1 MRIDKSK
8 FSPEELAQY
17 TALVAKATV
26 PEDEAGTTGDPAP
39 EATPPDYAAQKGAAA
54 QKNENPPAVAPGKDE
69 TAPGGNPAPE
79 DTKKSDDIPPTLAAA
94 LARMEQME
102 KSIEM
107 KSLEE
112 LAKKY
117 EPMGEKPAELAAILY
132 GLKKSNPASYD
143 AYFKLLDKNLELF
156 EKSGLFAEIG
166 KSGNRGGGGSVIEKV
181 HAAAA
186 ELQKADPAMSHT
198 AALAKAWEAHPE
210 LVQEY
215 DAEYGV
221 Q

>member
-39 EATPPDYAAQKGAAA
+39 EATPPDDAAQKGA
-54 QKNENPPAVAPGKDE
+54 QKNETLPAAAPPKDAP
-69 TAPGGNPAPE
+69 AAGGDSAPE
-79 DTKKSDDIPPTLAAA
+79 DTQKSEIPPALAAA

-107 KSLEE
+107 KGLEE

-117 EPMGEKPAELAAILY
+117 EPMGEKPAELAATLY
-132 GLKKSNPASYD
+132 GLKKSNTASYD
-143 AYFKLLDKNLELF
+143 AYLKLLDKNLELF
-156 EKSGLFAEIG
+156 EKSGLFGEIG
-166 KSGNRGGGGSVIEKV
+166 KSGNRGGGSAVEKV
-181 HAAAA
+181 NAVAA
-186 ELQKADPAMSHT
+186 EFQKADPTMSHA

>member
-17 TALVAKATV
+17 TALVAKAAV
-26 PEDEAGTTGDPAP
+26 PDNDPPPAGDPAP
-39 EATPPDYAAQKGAAA
+39 ESAPPGGETQKREPAQKG
-54 QKNENPPAVAPGKDE
+54 ENPPGAAPE
-69 TAPGGNPAPE
+69 NPAPSSNPAPE
-79 DTKKSDDIPPTLAAA
+79 DAKKSEIPPALAAA
-94 LARMEQME
+94 LERMEQME

-107 KSLEE
+107 KGLEE

-117 EPMGEKPAELAAILY
+117 EPMGEKPAELAATLY
-132 GLKKSNPASYD
+132 GLKKSNTASYD
-143 AYFKLLDKNLELF
+143 AYIKLLDKNLELL
-156 EKSGLFAEIG
+156 EKSGLFGEIG
-166 KSGNRGGGGSVIEKV
+166 KSGNRGGGGSVIEKI

-186 ELQKADPAMSHT
+186 ELQKADPAMSRT
-198 AALAKAWEAHPE
+198 MAVAKAWEAHPE

-215 DAEYGV
+215 DAEYNG

>member
-26 PEDEAGTTGDPAP
+26 PDNESDPSGNPAP
-39 EATPPDYAAQKGAAA
+39 ESAPAGGETNKGEPTQKGAPSPGTAP
-54 QKNENPPAVAPGKDE
+54 ENPAPSGD
-69 TAPGGNPAPE
+69 PSPE
-79 DTKKSDDIPPTLAAA
+79 DTKKSEVPPALAAA
-94 LARMEQME
+94 LERMERME

-107 KSLEE
+107 KGLEE

-117 EPMGEKPAELAAILY
+117 EPMGEKPAELAATLY
-132 GLKKSNPASYD
+132 GLKKSSTASYD
-143 AYFKLLDKNLELF
+143 AYLKLLDKNLELF
-156 EKSGLFAEIG
+156 EKSGLFGEIG
-166 KSGNRGGGGSVIEKV
+166 KSGNRGGGGSVIEKI

-186 ELQKADPAMSHT
+186 ELQKADPTMDHT
-198 AALAKAWEAHPE
+198 MAVAKAWETHPE